1 MNLPF
6 DLRTTGRAK
15 KPLVADVARELDGAD
30 IALLGEEKGSKAPA
44 LKRISDRH
52 HTLARHI
59 AGGMKP
65 GEAAII
71 CRYDVSRVSILLDDP
86 AFQELLSFYR
96 SEVQAQYIDLHAQ
109 LAGLSADAAMLLQD
123 QLEADMD
130 RPIDERKL
138 SPGALMEV
146 TKLGAD
152 RTGHGPQSQSTNL
165 NINVDFA
172 AKLEAARRRV
182 AERRALP
189 LEDPV

>member
-1 MNLPF
+1 MRKGRQVGPE
-6 DLRTTGRAK
+6 LRVCGHFS
-15 KPLVADVARELDGAD
+15 
-30 IALLGEEKGSKAPA
+30 ALSKVTNAGFCRSHSMQRFLSNPPSWRRNCP
-44 LKRISDRH
+44 K
-52 HTLARHI
+52 I

-71 CRYDVSRVSILLDDP
+71 CRYDASRVSILLDDP

-189 LEDPV
+189 LEDHI